1 MKTGTIKSL
10 SLLLSISL
18 LSPVLFSACA
28 ASKPGKRTAIGT
40 GVGAAAGAGAGAAI
54 GAMTGD
60 VKKGAAI
67 GAAAG
72 AVLGGGFGYH
82 LDQQAKELAEVA
94 ETKRTEEGIITT
106 LKNNILFDS
115 NSATLKPEAMD
126 AIGQLS
132 DIIKKYPE
140 DYVIVAGYTDE
151 VGSAAHNQQLS
162 EQRAKT
168 VRLAMISKGV
178 PAQSAEAVGMGE
190 SNPVGD
196 NKTEAGR
203 AKNRRVELQITMKQ
217 AQ

>member
-1 MKTGTIKSL
+1 MKTISMLLAGTL
-10 SLLLSISL
+10 
-18 LSPVLFSACA
+18 LFSACA
-28 ASKPGKRTAIGT
+28 STAPGKKTAIGT

-72 AVLGGGFGYH
+72 AVLGGGFGYY
-82 LDQQAKELAEVA
+82 LDRQARELEQIA
-94 ETKRTEEGIITT
+94 ETRRTEDGIVTT

-126 AIGQLS
+126 AIGQIS

-140 DYVIVAGYTDE
+140 DYVIVAGYTDDK
-151 VGSAAHNQQLS
+151 GSDAHNLQLS

-168 VRLAMISKGV
+168 VRLAMIAKGV
-178 PAQSAEAVGMGE
+178 PPASVEATGMGE

-196 NKTEAGR
+196 NKTEEGR
-203 AKNRRVELQITMKQ
+203 AKNRRVELQITMRQ